1 MFLNGCCGYKIS
13 INFSGTYHSDYSINI
28 FRNHCREPEFSVSQ
42 IEKMDNFR
50 YIDLVDHD
58 LKILI
63 GIEQHLVQSKF
74 ILKVQSVHFM
84 DKVFSN

>member
-1 MFLNGCCGYKIS
+1 MFLNGCWGYKIS
-13 INFSGTYHSDYSINI
+13 IEVFGIDLSDYSTKI
-28 FRNHCREPEFSVSQ
+28 FRNHHRQPECTMSQ

-58 LKILI
+58 LRII
-63 GIEQHLVQSKF
+63 GKEQHLVQSKF